1 MCTEGTLGKLLSADD
16 TLYKDVKGLVGDA
29 RQTLDG
35 IRETTPV
42 TTFSTILMGGL

>member
-1 MCTEGTLGKLLSADD
+1 
-16 TLYKDVKGLVGDA
+16 LYKDMKGLINDA

-42 TTFSTILMGGL
+42 TTFSSIVLGGL